1 MAERLASGEA
11 RNIAGPLKIPQ
22 AYETIRGMSQ
32 TLYRRDLA
40 ELHNTYYS
48 GYARNAAPSVILMLH
63 AAGVRSG
70 VVCDLGCGG
79 GQLTGHLLKAGFKA
93 VGLDVSP
100 SMIRIAR
107 RQYPDARFIRGSI
120 DRVALPNC
128 AAAIAVGEVVNYLG
142 SRGRMQQAFRN
153 VFRSLRPGGVFLFD
167 VTEPARHAHP
177 PEQLLVRSGPRW
189 ALFAQIKENPRR
201 NELVRT
207 ISSFRQQ
214 GLSYRRQ
221 NEVHR
226 LSVYKAGDVARW
238 LRSIGF
244 HVRIYKGY
252 GKFVLSGGRKVLLAR
267 KPRA

>member
-1 MAERLASGEA
+1 
-11 RNIAGPLKIPQ
+11 
-22 AYETIRGMSQ
+22 MSQ

-107 RQYPDARFIRGSI
+107 KQYPRARFIRGSI
-120 DRVALPNC
+120 DRAALPKC
-128 AAAIAVGEVVNYLG
+128 AAAVAVGEVVNYLG
-142 SRGRMQQAFRN
+142 SRGRMQRAFRN

-177 PEQLLVRSGPRW
+177 PEQLLVLIAVKMKFIVSPFTRPAMSPAG
-189 ALFAQIKENPRR
+189 FAPLDSTCAFTRATESSCSREAGRFCWPASLER
-201 NELVRT
+201 NVC
-207 ISSFRQQ
+207 
-214 GLSYRRQ
+214 
-221 NEVHR
+221 
-226 LSVYKAGDVARW
+226 
-238 LRSIGF
+238 
-244 HVRIYKGY
+244 
-252 GKFVLSGGRKVLLAR
+252 
-267 KPRA
+267 RA

>member
-1 MAERLASGEA
+1 
-11 RNIAGPLKIPQ
+11 LKIPH

-48 GYARNAAPSVILMLH
+48 GYARNAAPGVILMLR

-107 RQYPDARFIRGSI
+107 KQYPRARFTRGSI
-120 DRVALPNC
+120 DRAALPKC
-128 AAAIAVGEVVNYLG
+128 AAAVAVGEVVNYLG
-142 SRGRMQQAFRN
+142 SRGRMQRAFRN
-153 VFRSLRPGGVFLFD
+153 VFRSLSPGGVFLFD
-167 VTEPARHAHP
+167 VKEPARHAHA
-177 PEQLLVRSGPRW
+177 PEQLPVRSGPRW

-207 ISSFRQQ
+207 ISSFRQRD
-214 GLSYRRQ
+214 LSYRRQ
-221 NEVHR
+221 NEAHR
-226 LSVYKAGDVARW
+226 LSVYKAADVARW

-252 GKFVLSGGRKVLLAR
+252 GKFALTDGRKVLLAR
-267 KPRA
+267 KPQA